1 MAATTYLEGLLKNRC
16 TSLNI
21 SLVNSDLLTRRGGYS
36 STFKL
41 VGGEG
46 GIRTHGTREGTPVFE
61 TGPFNHSGTPPH

>member
-1 MAATTYLEGLLKNRC
+1 MFRGSLKKPVHEFEQC
-16 TSLNI
+16 